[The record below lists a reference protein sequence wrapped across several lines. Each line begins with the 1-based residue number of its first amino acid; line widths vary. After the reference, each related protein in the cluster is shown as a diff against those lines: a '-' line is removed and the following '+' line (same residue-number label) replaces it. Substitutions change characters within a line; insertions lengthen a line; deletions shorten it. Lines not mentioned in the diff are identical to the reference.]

1 MSINNNFFKSHPVA
15 ITAIVMALSLAPLMA
30 MRDFTPANELR
41 YLSIVDE
48 ALAEGHVF
56 TFSNRGNRMQ
66 TNHLFISG

>member
-48 ALAEGHVF
+48 ALAEGLVF
-56 TFSNRGNRMQ
+56 TFSNQGEPYADKPP
-66 TNHLFISG
+66 L